1 MQQKSPL
8 TRIVPTFLGLSVVA
22 AVVLSLTA
30 AVPKLT
36 INIRWKPDAAPS
48 QRTRLERQWHL
59 TEGRRIEGTTWQY
72 ELADYSSENIR
83 SIVEDES
90 VDDTYHLDRKRFQPI
105 DAPTSR
111 SQRVAGGALL
121 FGVVGSGLLLI
132 LKRHVNARRLW
143 TAFLVLSAAVIG
155 IASLPSFRPT
165 QSGADTTML
174 IALVSI
180 LIMSAVLTLE
190 QRIYVS
196 RRVLLVI
203 VTVPP
208 ALFALGSGLVLVM
221 ALFGYEPFWQT
232 GPDMSLVEAAFKGD
246 RTAVSRMLYAGLD
259 PNAPGRLRVGPTA
272 SIVSVTPLEAAVMSR
287 DLRTVQVLLSNQA
300 ALDDSNRLRLTC
312 LAVKVGAQST
322 AEYFRRSQKI
332 GATEGEC
339 NGVALPVQ

>member
-1 MQQKSPL
+1 
-8 TRIVPTFLGLSVVA
+8 
-22 AVVLSLTA
+22 
-30 AVPKLT
+30 
-36 INIRWKPDAAPS
+36 
-48 QRTRLERQWHL
+48 
-59 TEGRRIEGTTWQY
+59 
-72 ELADYSSENIR
+72 
-83 SIVEDES
+83 
-90 VDDTYHLDRKRFQPI
+90 
-105 DAPTSR
+105 
-111 SQRVAGGALL
+111 
-121 FGVVGSGLLLI
+121 
-132 LKRHVNARRLW
+132 
-143 TAFLVLSAAVIG
+143 
-155 IASLPSFRPT
+155 
-165 QSGADTTML
+165 ML

-180 LIMSAVLTLE
+180 LIISAVLTLE
-190 QRIYVS
+190 QRIYMS
-196 RRVLLVI
+196 RRVLLAI